1 MSTSTTWLRQLEAYL
16 QEEIGAQGRLIALLE
31 EQERALLSHSRLAIE
46 SASHALQAQ
55 FAASSSRSR
64 RREDLVARLAQSW
77 GVAPQSLTLAS
88 IAERA
93 GSDGERLARQRSELQ
108 RATRKAQRL
117 ARRTAAAA
125 RLHSRLSNEIVRACL
140 GADTLSPKV
149 DAGAVVDAEA

>member
-1 MSTSTTWLRQLEAYL
+1 MSSATTWLRQLEAYV
-16 QEEIGAQGRLIALLE
+16 QEELGAQGRLIALLE
-31 EQERALLSHSRLAIE
+31 DQERALLSHSRPAIE

-55 FAASSSRSR
+55 FAASSTRSR
-64 RREDLVARLAQSW
+64 RREELVSRIAQVW
-77 GVAPQSLTLAS
+77 GVAPQTLTLAS

-93 GSDGERLARQRSELQ
+93 AADGERLARQRAELQ

-140 GADTLSPKV
+140 GADALSPRV
-149 DAGAVVDAEA
+149 EAGTVVDAEA